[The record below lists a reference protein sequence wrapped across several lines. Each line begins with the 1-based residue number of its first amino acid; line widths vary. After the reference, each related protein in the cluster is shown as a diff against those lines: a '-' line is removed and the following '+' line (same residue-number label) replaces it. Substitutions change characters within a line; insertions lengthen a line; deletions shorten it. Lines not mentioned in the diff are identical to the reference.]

1 MRRFVFASHHYMAHG
16 LKDTVDFLTNQAK
29 KIYDINAYVEEEKKD
44 LDVVVKELFA
54 SFDPDDEVIVLTD
67 LMGGS
72 VYQKFFPYMNDHVHV
87 ICGMNL
93 PLAMSFL
100 LASEDQTLTQES
112 VDAIIEECKKQIVYV
127 NSLSAASAMDCD
139 DE

>member
-44 LDVVVKELFA
+44 IDVVVKELFA

-112 VDAIIEECKKQIVYV
+112 VDAIIEECKSDGAGTGC
-127 NSLSAASAMDCD
+127 N
-139 DE
+139 

>member
-1 MRRFVFASHHYMAHG
+1 MRRFVFASHHYLAHG

-29 KIYDINAYVEEEKKD
+29 KIYDINAYIEEEKKD
-44 LDVVVKELFA
+44 IDSVIQELFA
-54 SFDPDDEVIVLTD
+54 AFDPDDEVIVLTD

-100 LASEDQTLTQES
+100 LADENTAFTKES
-112 VDAIIEECKKQIVYV
+112 VERLIEECKKQIVYV
-127 NSLSAASAMDCD
+127 NALSQASEMDCD

>member
-44 LDVVVKELFA
+44 IDVVVKELFA

-87 ICGMNL
+87 LCGMNL

>member
-44 LDVVVKELFA
+44 IDVVVKELFA

>member
-1 MRRFVFASHHYMAHG
+1 MAHG

-44 LDVVVKELFA
+44 IDVVVKELFA

>member
-44 LDVVVKELFA
+44 IDVVVKELFA

-112 VDAIIEECKKQIVYV
+112 VAAIIEECKKQIVYV

>member
-16 LKDTVDFLTNQAK
+16 LKDTVDFLTNQAN

-44 LDVVVKELFA
+44 IDVVVKELFA

>member
-1 MRRFVFASHHYMAHG
+1 M
-16 LKDTVDFLTNQAK
+16 
-29 KIYDINAYVEEEKKD
+29 
-44 LDVVVKELFA
+44 VKELFA